1 MENERDRRQQLH
13 AVWRGVSVV
22 LEEWDPLGVHEPG
35 ENPEF
40 TEYDDLI
47 PTVVRSLGGSDAWE
61 QVAADLRA
69 ALNSRYGVDV
79 DTSEVAQK
87 VVREWSHVRYPAP

>member
-22 LEEWDPLGVHEPG
+22 LEEWDPLGVHEHG

-47 PTVVRSLGGSDAWE
+47 PAVVRSLGGSDAAE
-61 QVAADLRA
+61 EVAANLRA
-69 ALNSRYGVDV
+69 ALNSYYGVDV

-87 VVREWSHVRYPAP
+87 VVREWSHVRYPTS

>member
-1 MENERDRRQQLH
+1 MESGRERKRELH
-13 AVWRGVSVV
+13 AVWRGVSVL

-47 PTVVRSLGGSDAWE
+47 PTVVRSLRGSDAWE

-69 ALNSRYGVDV
+69 ALNSHYGVDV

-87 VVREWSHVRYPAP
+87 VVREWSHVSDPTP